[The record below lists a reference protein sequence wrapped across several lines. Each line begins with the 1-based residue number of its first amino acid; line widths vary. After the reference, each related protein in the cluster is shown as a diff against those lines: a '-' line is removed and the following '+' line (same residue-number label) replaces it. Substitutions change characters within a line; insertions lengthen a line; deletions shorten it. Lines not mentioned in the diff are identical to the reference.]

1 MKIFHDKRILFL
13 YLSLPIFLILLY
25 SAEFFLAQKD
35 RFDQQ
40 ALAYDFYNKRIKIEE
55 KELISFEKTMDE
67 LLKNYQSCSAEYA
80 DMMTD
85 MRYIKP
91 VLTQIYLQESN
102 GEICSNYKKNYTDYT
117 FKKDIGHIQL
127 AHNDNSMAVIK
138 RDVEKDITLFWVISL
153 REFWVFSRFSYHD
166 YITVEYSI
174 NGEFFIGIDK
184 NSYYTTPSNNK
195 GKERIEFYYSDQNDH
210 INNPLQLHFYYHPPK
225 GYLLDSNAF
234 IRLFLLFSTYSLL
247 VGVIIFK
254 ITHHIRYQIK
264 RGIKNGEFKAHFQ
277 PVVNLKTGEWL
288 GAEALIRWYRNGV
301 IYKYPDEF
309 IPYAESNDLS
319 ADFCRVCSSDSKKL
333 LEHIPDT
340 VPFFISINI
349 PPTDLN
355 SGSVKEILMKHK
367 TKNSDN
373 RIEIEI
379 TERGL
384 SDCGLAKTTKYVN
397 ELNIA
402 GLRIS
407 LDDFGTGESGLS
419 YINSLPFNK
428 IKIDQS
434 FVSAINTD
442 SINAHLLTTIIDLA
456 KKLNVDLV
464 AEGVE
469 TKEQL
474 DWLLAQGIQLG
485 QGWHFERDMSTEDF
499 LAKYKTLQNKTIQE

>member
-1 MKIFHDKRILFL
+1 MNIFHDKRIPFL
-13 YLSLPIFLILLY
+13 YLSLPIVFALLY
-25 SAEFFLAQKD
+25 GAELFMAEKD
-35 RFDQQ
+35 RYTQQ
-40 ALAYDFYNKRIKIEE
+40 ELAYEFYNERV
-55 KELISFEKTMDE
+55 ELEDKALIAFEKTMDS
-67 LLKNYQSCSAEYA
+67 LLKNYQGCSKEYA
-80 DMMTD
+80 DLMTNV
-85 MRYIKP
+85 RYIKP

-102 GEICSNYKKNYTDYT
+102 GDICSNYKQNSIKYKFDP
-117 FKKDIGHIQL
+117 KAEHIQL
-127 AHNDNSMAVIK
+127 AQNDNSVAIIK
-138 RDVEKDITLFWVISL
+138 RDIKKNITLFWVISIN
-153 REFWVFSRFSYHD
+153 EFWTFSRFTHHD
-166 YITVEYSI
+166 YITVEYTI
-174 NGEFFIGIDK
+174 NGRFFIGIDK
-184 NSYYTTPSNNK
+184 NSYYTTPSSHE
-195 GKERIEFYYSDQNDH
+195 GKQRVEFHHSDLDDH

-225 GYLLDSNAF
+225 GFLLNTDSF
-234 IRLFLLFSTYSLL
+234 LRLFILFTLYCAL
-247 VGVIIFK
+247 VLFRIFK
-254 ITHHIRYQIK
+254 ITQHLRYQIR

-277 PVVNLKTGEWL
+277 PVVNLHTGEWV

-309 IPYAESNDLS
+309 IPYAESHNLS
-319 ADFCRVCSSDSKKL
+319 ADFCRVCSLDSKKI
-333 LEHIPDT
+333 LEHIPCT

-355 SGSVKEILMKHK
+355 SDSVKEILFKHK

-384 SDCGLAKTTKYVN
+384 SASGLERTAKFVN
-397 ELNIA
+397 ELNSA

-474 DWLLAQGIQLG
+474 EWLLAEDIKLG
-485 QGWHFERDMSTEDF
+485 QGWHFERDMSVDAFIT
-499 LAKYKTLQNKTIQE
+499 KYKSLQNKT